1 MSHLNSPAVA
11 VSSMA
16 SLVRHRAGRSCPICG
31 GHAGLAHGRGIR
43 CAGFTLGVVSYCTR
57 EERSGRAE
65 LDITTES
72 PAYKHLLIGRCPCG
86 IEHDAGLEPRNPVAG
101 GDTRPSLPI
110 EARHEIYSATI
121 ELLSLRDEAKVD
133 LTRRRLLDEDIDA
146 VGYRSIPRKGSPAGG
161 VLRRLVDRFGETTL
175 RQCPGFADKNG
186 RTNFWTA
193 AGDRDGYIVPYRDEH
208 GRITGIQL
216 KLLGGRYE
224 TARGTRT
231 ADVYHVAG
239 DPTPGGDLYVTEGGT
254 KAEVAHRLGLGAVIG
269 LPGQSL
275 AEAQVGL
282 LARLSPG
289 RVIVALDQEANA
301 NTDQARE
308 RWLKALAE
316 AGLAT
321 YMAVWEGADLGGP
334 KGIDDLLAAGGK
346 PRIRA
351 VTRVPAEFGERRQV
365 RQTADR
371 AVVPDGLSLAS
382 ARRVVEDAVCGF
394 IQAAAGRR

>member
-1 MSHLNSPAVA
+1 MGY
-11 VSSMA
+11 SSQTKGT
-16 SLVRHRAGRSCPICG
+16 LRRHGKGAECPICG
-31 GHAGLAHGRGIR
+31 GHPGLARGRGIR
-43 CAGFTLGVVSYCTR
+43 CAGFSLGVVAYCTR

-65 LDITTES
+65 LDITTEP
-72 PAYKHLLIGRCPCG
+72 PAYKHLLIGRCQCG
-86 IEHDAGLEPRNPVAG
+86 IEHDFGLEPRDSVGG

-133 LTRRRLLDEDIDA
+133 LTRRRLLEEDIDA
-146 VGYRSIPRKGSPAGG
+146 VGYRSIPRKGSPASG

-175 RQCPGFADKNG
+175 RQCPGFVDKNG

-193 AGDRDGYIVPYRDEH
+193 SGDRDGYVVPYRDEN
-208 GRITGIQL
+208 GRVTGVQL

-239 DPTPGGDLYVTEGGT
+239 DPTSGGDLYLTEGGT
-254 KAEVAHRLGLGAVIG
+254 KAQVAHRLGLGAVIG

-275 AEAQVGL
+275 AQAQVGL
-282 LARLSPG
+282 LVRLSPG
-289 RVIVALDQEANA
+289 RVIVALDQEANL
-301 NTDQARE
+301 NTERARE

-321 YMAVWEGADLGGP
+321 FLAVWEGADLGGP
-334 KGIDDLLAAGGK
+334 KGIDDLMAAGGK

-351 VTRVPAEFGERRQV
+351 VARVPAEFGTRRQV
-365 RQTADR
+365 RQTAGR
-371 AVVPDGLSLAS
+371 AVVRDGQSLAS
-382 ARRVVEDAVCGF
+382 ARRVVEDAVSGF